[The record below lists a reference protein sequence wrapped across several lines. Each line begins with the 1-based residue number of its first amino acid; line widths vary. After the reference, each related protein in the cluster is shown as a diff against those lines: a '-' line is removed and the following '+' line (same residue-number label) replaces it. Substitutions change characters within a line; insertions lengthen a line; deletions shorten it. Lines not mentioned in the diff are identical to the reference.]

1 MSQNRVGIQKFA
13 LNTVKVAHP
22 VFRQPLYYVPDKMT
36 PPARAIRVL
45 PPEITRLIAA
55 GEVISRPLDV
65 VRELLDNALDAGALK
80 IDIELERGGL
90 GKITVRD
97 NGAGI
102 PFDEVKLAPERHAT
116 SKLEDV
122 NRVSTLG
129 FRGEALWSMALAG
142 TLELI
147 SRPQKQLGAAKLT
160 AKGEEITLERI
171 SAPAGTK
178 ASVLELFANYPAR
191 REMQASQ
198 AAEYREVVALV
209 GRYILH
215 YPNLFW
221 KLECDGEIR
230 LQHAPSDS
238 RGAVVTVYGTLVGNR
253 MLSLGEGKSRFI
265 PPTPSLPI
273 SPSPPS
279 LSGVISRPEL
289 SRPHRDRMHLSVN
302 RRPVSFPVELERAVL
317 SAYGEL
323 LSPGH
328 APVCVLALELPPERV
343 NPNVHPSKAQ
353 VGLAGM
359 SELATLL
366 ETTIRAAL
374 SEHPL
379 ARPAPEL
386 RPVEPMIQKNHS
398 SFPDLEPLA
407 IYRDLYLLAEGE
419 GDLWLIDVHAAHERN
434 LYEQFEAA
442 FQESESVEL
451 EHPELLQLTPE
462 QTMKLLERQGEFAA
476 WGMALEGFGAGLV
489 RIRSLPA
496 VVIGLSIPNLLELIL
511 EGALSEREP
520 QRAVLSRLACAPALR
535 AGQVTLEN
543 GVQVLEELRLT
554 RQPWSCP
561 HGRPT
566 VLRLSERDLA
576 HAFGRRGTRDLARGR
591 DVVKGR

>member
-1 MSQNRVGIQKFA
+1 
-13 LNTVKVAHP
+13 
-22 VFRQPLYYVPDKMT
+22 MT
-36 PPARAIRVL
+36 PPARAIRIL

-65 VRELLDNALDAGALK
+65 VRELLDNALDAGASRIEL
-80 IDIELERGGL
+80 ELERGGL
-90 GKITVRD
+90 KRITVRD

-142 TLELI
+142 TLELVT
-147 SRPQKQLGAAKLT
+147 RPQEQLGAAKLT
-160 AKGEEITLERI
+160 ARGDEIVLERI
-171 SAPAGTK
+171 SAPAGTRV
-178 ASVLELFANYPAR
+178 SVLELFANYPAR

-215 YPNLFW
+215 YPGLFW

-253 MLSLGEGKSRFI
+253 MLTLGEGRTKLL
-265 PPTPSLPI
+265 PPAPPLPCTLT
-273 SPSPPS
+273 
-279 LSGVISRPEL
+279 LSGVLSRPEL

-302 RRPVSFPVELERAVL
+302 GRPVSFPSELERAVL

-323 LSPGH
+323 LAPGH
-328 APVCVLALELPPERV
+328 APVCVLALELPPERI

-359 SELATLL
+359 SELVSLL
-366 ETTIRAAL
+366 ESTVRAAL

-379 ARPAPEL
+379 ARPVPEL
-386 RPVEPMIQKNHS
+386 RPVEPMAQKSNS

-442 FQESESVEL
+442 FNESESVEL
-451 EHPELLQLTPE
+451 EHPELLQLNPE
-462 QTMKLLERQGEFAA
+462 QTIRLLERQTEFAA

-520 QRAVLSRLACAPALR
+520 QRAVLSRLACAPALK
-535 AGQVTLEN
+535 AGHVTLEN
-543 GVQVLEELRLT
+543 AVRVLEELRLT

-576 HAFGRRGTRDLARGR
+576 HAFGRRGPRDLAKGR
-591 DVVKGR
+591 DVVSGIKK

>member
-1 MSQNRVGIQKFA
+1 
-13 LNTVKVAHP
+13 
-22 VFRQPLYYVPDKMT
+22 MT
-36 PPARAIRVL
+36 LPARAIRIL

-65 VRELLDNALDAGALK
+65 VRELLDNALDAGASRV
-80 IDIELERGGL
+80 DIELERGGL
-90 GKITVRD
+90 GRITVRD
-97 NGAGI
+97 NGVGI
-102 PFDEVKLAPERHAT
+102 PFDEVRLAPERHAT

-142 TLELI
+142 TLELVT
-147 SRPQKQLGAAKLT
+147 RPQEQLGAAKLT
-160 AKGEEITLERI
+160 AQGEDVKLERI

-178 ASVLELFANYPAR
+178 VSVLELFANYPAR

-198 AAEYREVVALV
+198 AAEYREVVSLV

-221 KLECDGEIR
+221 KLECDGEVR

-253 MLSLGEGKSRFI
+253 MLSFGEGKTGI
-265 PPTPSLPI
+265 LPRP
-273 SPSPPS
+273 PSPHLP
-279 LSGVISRPEL
+279 LSVSGTISRPEL

-302 RRPVSFPVELERAVL
+302 GRPVSFPSELERAVL
-317 SAYGEL
+317 SAYSEL
-323 LSPGH
+323 LAPGH
-328 APVCVLALELPPERV
+328 APVCVLALELDPSRV

-359 SELATLL
+359 SELVALL
-366 ETTIRAAL
+366 ESTIKAAL

-386 RPVEPMIQKNHS
+386 RPLEPLEQKSNS

-407 IYRDLYLLAEGE
+407 IYRDLYLLAQGE
-419 GDLWLIDVHAAHERN
+419 GDLWLIDVHAAHERT
-434 LYEQFEAA
+434 LFEHFEAA
-442 FQESESVEL
+442 FQASESVEL
-451 EHPELLQLTPE
+451 EHPELLHLTPE
-462 QTMKLLERQGEFAA
+462 QTMRLLERQTEFAA

-496 VVIGLSIPNLLELIL
+496 VVMGLSIPNLLELIL

-520 QRAVLSRLACAPALR
+520 QRAVLSKLACAPALR
-535 AGQVTLEN
+535 AGTVTLEN
-543 GVQVLEELRLT
+543 AVKVLEELRLT

-576 HAFGRRGTRDLARGR
+576 HSFGRRSPRDVARGR
-591 DVVKGR
+591 DIVKGR